1 MEQNLRN
8 LMFLALHNDLIGTTI
23 ETDSGNFAILDFID
37 YDSMT
42 HLFTFE
48 VKDVETNEVTVREL
62 SDKLK
67 YNVLDYPNK
76 RYPNNKRLNPKRV

>member
-1 MEQNLRN
+1 MESSQRN

-23 ETDSGNFAILDFID
+23 ETDEGDFAILDFID

-42 HLFTFE
+42 HLFTLE
-48 VKDVETNEVTVREL
+48 VKNVDTDVVSVREL

-67 YNVLDYPNK
+67 YNILNYPRQSYPND
-76 RYPNNKRLNPKRV
+76 KRLNPKRV